1 MNKILFLILC
11 VIFLSCKKDNKTIHL
26 TRFNSIGYGQ
36 GTSDTYW
43 LLVVNSNRA
52 MPAGTIINYKLDV
65 DYDSGVPG
73 FVYEDTLNI
82 GPLPVTIATELTT
95 VSDSGTTANFKILSA
110 KEPSGEYTFTY

>member
-1 MNKILFLILC
+1 MNKILVLILC
-11 VIFLSCKKDNKTIHL
+11 IIFLSCKKDNKTIHL
-26 TRFNSIGYGQ
+26 TRFNSIGYGP

-52 MPAGTIINYKLDV
+52 MPAGTTISYELDV
-65 DYDSGVPG
+65 AYNSGVPG
-73 FVYEDTLNI
+73 FVFEDSLNI
-82 GPLPVTIATELTT
+82 GPMPVNIATDLTT